1 MIRLVGWLKHCN
13 LSLSLSLGAAAGKT
27 AQLMNDEVCAPAA
40 AYSALAALFGMGSS
54 VLLCSRVYL
63 LGLFAHAALVAH
75 RLGGVDHCHE

>member
-1 MIRLVGWLKHCN
+1 
-13 LSLSLSLGAAAGKT
+13 
-27 AQLMNDEVCAPAA
+27 MNDEVCAPAA